1 MPTVPHEHLLKLLT
15 SAEVA
20 ELLQVKSAT
29 LSDWRN
35 QRVGPDFIRA
45 GANKKQIRYTFADIQ
60 AWIEQQRVSCSSSN
74 GEE

>member
-1 MPTVPHEHLLKLLT
+1 MDALLT

-20 ELLQVKSAT
+20 EILQVKTAT

-45 GANKKQIRYTFADIQ
+45 GADKEQIRYTLADIK
-60 AWIEQQRVSCSSSN
+60 AWIEQQRVPCSSSD
-74 GEE
+74 GEG